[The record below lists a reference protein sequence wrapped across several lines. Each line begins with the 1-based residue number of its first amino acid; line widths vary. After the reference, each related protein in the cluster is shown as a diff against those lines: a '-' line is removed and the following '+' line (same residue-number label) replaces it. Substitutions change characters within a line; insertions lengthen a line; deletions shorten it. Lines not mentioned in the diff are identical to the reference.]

1 MNSFIEHISTYSDLS
16 QTALFVLIPLF
27 CILSYLLG
35 SLNFGVI
42 LSRKLAKDDVRS
54 HGSGNA
60 GTTNMLR
67 TYGKKLA
74 ILTILGDMLKVAVAI
89 VLSFVVIFNNNALDM
104 LFGDNMM
111 NDYNIALKSV
121 FGLFCVIGH
130 IFPCFFN
137 FKGGK
142 GVATCGGMT
151 FIIDWRVALIML
163 AVFFIALLITKMVSV
178 GSIGM
183 AVFYAPVIFAFH
195 RNVLCLVFAI
205 VFALIVIVAHREN
218 IVKIKNGTEH
228 KITDKKK
235 TKE

>member
-1 MNSFIEHISTYSDLS
+1 MNSFFDYISAYTDLS
-16 QTALFVLIPLF
+16 QTSFLIILPIL

-35 SLNFGVI
+35 SLNFSVI

-89 VLSFVVIFNNNALDM
+89 VVSFLIIFKGNCGAM
-104 LFGDNMM
+104 LFGENMM
-111 NDYNIALKSV
+111 NDYIIALKSV
-121 FGLFCVIGH
+121 FGLFCVLGH
-130 IFPCFFN
+130 IFPCFFQ

-151 FIIDWRVALIML
+151 FMIDWRVALIML
-163 AVFFIALLITKMVSV
+163 VVFFIALLITKMVSV
-178 GSIGM
+178 GSISM

-195 RNVLCLVFAI
+195 RNALCLIFAI
-205 VFALIVIVAHREN
+205 IFALIVIVAHREN
-218 IVKIKNGTEH
+218 IVKIKNGTEN

>member
-1 MNSFIEHISTYSDLS
+1 MNSLLEYIGTYSDFS
-16 QTALFVLIPLF
+16 QTTLIVVIPVLIV
-27 CILSYLLG
+27 LSYLLG

-42 LSRKLAKDDVRS
+42 LSRKLAKDDIRS

-89 VLSFVVIFNNNALDM
+89 VLSFVVLFGNNALLL
-104 LFGDNMM
+104 LFGNNMM
-111 NDYNIALKSV
+111 DDYAIALKSV
-121 FGLFCVIGH
+121 IGLFCVIGH
-130 IFPCFFN
+130 IFPCFFS

-163 AVFFIALLITKMVSV
+163 AVFFIALIITKMVSV
-178 GSIGM
+178 GSISM

-195 RNVLCLVFAI
+195 KNILCFVFALVFAI
-205 VFALIVIVAHREN
+205 IVIVAHKEN
-218 IVKIKNGTEH
+218 IVKIKNGTEN

-235 TKE
+235 IKE